1 MPYTELD
8 PPVRLLLG
16 PGPSSVPPRV
26 LKAMATPVIGH
37 MDPAFLQLMSEVQ
50 NLLRY
55 AFQTKNWLTLP
66 VSGTGSA
73 GMEAALANFIEP
85 GDPVLIC
92 VNGYFGERMCEM
104 ARRYGAEV
112 HRLERPWGEV
122 FTPEEVDKALQAHPA
137 KLVAMVHAETSTGA
151 LQPLEGIAEV
161 VHRYGALLLVD
172 AVTSLAGVPLRVD
185 EWGLDIVYSGTQKA
199 LSAPPGLAPLTVSP
213 RAMEVLDARKTPVT
227 SWYLDLT
234 MVRKYWGVERT
245 YHHTAPI
252 SMIYA
257 LREALRLVEEE
268 GLERRWQRHRRNA
281 QWLWAALED
290 MGLELFV
297 PEEIR
302 LPTLTTVRVPEG
314 VNEGFVRRRLLEDYN
329 IEIAGGLGQLKGRI
343 WRIGLMGYSSRR
355 ENVVMLLASLK
366 DILQQA

>member
-1 MPYTELD
+1 
-8 PPVRLLLG
+8 
-16 PGPSSVPPRV
+16 
-26 LKAMATPVIGH
+26 MATPVIGH
-37 MDPAFLQLMSEVQ
+37 LDPAFLQLMSDVQ
-50 NLLRY
+50 SLLRY
-55 AFQTKNWLTLP
+55 TFRTNNWLTLP
-66 VSGTGSA
+66 ISGTGSA

-92 VNGYFGERMCEM
+92 VNGYFGERMCDM
-104 ARRYGAEV
+104 AARYGAKV

-122 FTPEEVDKALQAHPA
+122 FTPEEVEDALRKQPA

-151 LQPLEGIAEV
+151 LQPLEDMAEI
-161 VHRYGALLLVD
+161 VHEHDALLLVD

-199 LSAPPGLAPLTVSP
+199 LSAPPGLAPITISP
-213 RAMEVLDARKTPVT
+213 RAEAILDARHTRVT

-234 MVRKYWGVERT
+234 MVRKYWGMERT

-257 LREALRLVEEE
+257 LREALRAVEEE

-281 QWLWAALED
+281 RMLWAGLTD
-290 MGLELFV
+290 LGLELFV
-297 PEEIR
+297 PEEHR
-302 LPTLTTVRVPEG
+302 LATLTTVRVPEG
-314 VNEGFVRRRLLEDYN
+314 VNEGFIRRRLLDDYN
-329 IEIAGGLGQLKGRI
+329 IEIAGGLGALKGRI

-355 ENVVMLLASLK
+355 ENVVMLLAALR
-366 DILQQA
+366 DILKHT